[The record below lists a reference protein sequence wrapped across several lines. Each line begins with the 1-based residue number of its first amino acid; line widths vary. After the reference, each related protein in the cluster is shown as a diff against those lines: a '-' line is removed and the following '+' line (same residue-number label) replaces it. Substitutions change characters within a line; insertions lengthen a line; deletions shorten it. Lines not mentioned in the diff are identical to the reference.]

1 MEIIK
6 LKYFYHIKVKV
17 FQTKQSKTKQS
28 KASKRTKMAFY
39 NTLHFEYDSSING
52 GKEDNYH
59 GEYDDDAY
67 GSLYIPH
74 INSDVAT
81 FEQVKRVFRTNKIG
95 RVTSATFTPLAVPS
109 TYKGKDKNKK
119 RVFSATVYVKWY
131 DLPLAKRFEEDIF
144 EGDMKAQ
151 LTVDETQ
158 GTYWIIRPNTRMTD
172 ELLEERYS
180 LQPLWEIATDSAL
193 RVLKDGVEEELEEIA
208 TDVAMRVL
216 TTF

>member
-1 MEIIK
+1 MKIIK

-17 FQTKQSKTKQS
+17 FQTTKQTTS
-28 KASKRTKMAFY
+28 NRTKMAFY
-39 NTLHFEYDSSING
+39 NSLHFEHDNATNG
-52 GKEDNYH
+52 GKEDYYH
-59 GEYDDDAY
+59 GEYDDGAY

-74 INSDVAT
+74 IDSDVAT
-81 FEQVKRVFRTNKIG
+81 FEKVKRVFRSNKIG

-131 DLPLAKRFEEDIF
+131 DLPVAKLFRDQVF
-144 EGDMKAQ
+144 EGDMQARVN
-151 LTVDETQ
+151 VDETR
-158 GTYWIIRPNTRMTD
+158 GTYWVVRPNTRMTD
-172 ELLEERYS
+172 ELLIERYS

-193 RVLKDGVEEELEEIA
+193 RVLEDGVEEALEEIA